1 MSDEDKPLELDPEYV
16 REKAAKQAAA
26 AAPVK
31 PSRKVA
37 VVILSAVMAAVLV
50 VIVLMV
56 MQRQPTAKG
65 ASVPDGVV
73 ISVTSPKPGV
83 PITIDGVKAG
93 KTPQALKFK
102 GRTRPITIRGN
113 GVEKTVTPDH
123 DQIVNLAP

>member
-1 MSDEDKPLELDPEYV
+1 MSDDVTPVEAP
-16 REKAAKQAAA
+16 
-26 AAPVK
+26 APVK
-31 PSRKVA
+31 PSRTLA

-65 ASVPDGVV
+65 EDVPSGVE
-73 ISVTSPKPGV
+73 ITVTSPRPGV

-123 DQIVNLAP
+123 DQVVNLAP

>member
-1 MSDEDKPLELDPEYV
+1 MSDEDKPVD
-16 REKAAKQAAA
+16 A

-31 PSRKVA
+31 PSRTVA
-37 VVILSAVMAAVLV
+37 VVILSTVMAVVLV
-50 VIVLMV
+50 VIVMMV

-65 ASVPDGVV
+65 EDAPVGVE
-73 ISVTSPKPGV
+73 ITVTSPRPGV

-113 GVEKTVTPDH
+113 GVEKTVTPDR
-123 DQIVNLAP
+123 DQVVNLAP

>member
-1 MSDEDKPLELDPEYV
+1 MSDEDKPVETT
-16 REKAAKQAAA
+16 
-26 AAPVK
+26 APVK

-37 VVILSAVMAAVLV
+37 VVILSTVMAAVLV

-65 ASVPDGVV
+65 EGVPEGVMITV
-73 ISVTSPKPGV
+73 MSPRPGV

-102 GRTRPITIRGN
+102 GRTRPIAISGN
-113 GVEKTVTPDH
+113 GITKTVTPDH